1 MRKIGNPLSRM
12 HEMFDYIQHVT
23 NSLRST
29 LKAETEKVQ
38 ANTYLITSEK
48 FEMAFNHHHFNYEGE
63 VDQNAICQEMYRT
76 LQQENLVKERQ
87 ALEIPSTSQIIE

>member
-1 MRKIGNPLSRM
+1 MHTDADLYIRFKEVFGVEPNPTKAEIMKQIGNPLARM

-38 ANTYLITSEK
+38 ANTYLITSEQ
-48 FEMAFNHHHFNYEGE
+48 FEMAFNHHNLNKEG
-63 VDQNAICQEMYRT
+63 
-76 LQQENLVKERQ
+76 
-87 ALEIPSTSQIIE
+87 